1 MANIKIKHSNRGIRL
16 LLSVLTVP
24 LVFALSW
31 PAHAQWKVEDTKTN
45 DALGDNRNGS
55 ISTNIYNI
63 NNKLK
68 VIANESKP
76 GDRIADPTPA
86 LPKPDDETA
95 TLDDGK
101 QCETVA
107 KAQTDTCKKIVDIE
121 NAQYKFMLSVYK
133 TSNDR
138 NEVLKTLLTERNG
151 LKADDYGK
159 IADNTN
165 KLTALYNLIALDR
178 QQMESVNYAY
188 EANLRYLRA
197 TQARAA
203 DSAQTG
209 SGKSGGGGGGIT
221 LPGLGEVNL
230 GAVISGL
237 TTGAVLK
244 GALDAQQSSVSG
256 MKTLSISEGNSWW

>member
-1 MANIKIKHSNRGIRL
+1 MANTKIQYSARGIRL
-16 LLSVLTVP
+16 VIAALTIP
-24 LVFALSW
+24 FIFAISTT
-31 PAHAQWKVEDTKTN
+31 AHAQWRVKDEDANKT
-45 DALGDNRNGS
+45 LGDSGNGT
-55 ISTNIYNI
+55 ISSNVYNL
-63 NNKLK
+63 NKKLT
-68 VIANESKP
+68 VIGNESKP

-86 LPKPDDETA
+86 LPKPDDGTA

-101 QCETVA
+101 QCDSVA
-107 KAQTDTCKKIVDIE
+107 KAQTETCKKIVDIE

-221 LPGLGEVNL
+221 LPGIGEVNL

-237 TTGAVLK
+237 TTGVVLK
-244 GALDAQQSSVSG
+244 GALDAQQTNADG
-256 MKTLSISEGNSWW
+256 MKTLSISKGSSWW

>member
-1 MANIKIKHSNRGIRL
+1 MANIKFQYSARGVRL
-16 LLSVLTVP
+16 MLVALAVP
-24 LVFALSW
+24 LALALSA
-31 PAHAQWKVEDTKTN
+31 PAHAQWKVFDK
-45 DALGDNRNGS
+45 DANETLGSNKNGT
-55 ISTNIYNI
+55 ISKNVYDL

-68 VIANESKP
+68 VIGNESKP

-86 LPKPDDETA
+86 LPKPDEQTA

-107 KAQTDTCKKIVDIE
+107 KEQVDTCKKIVDIE

-197 TQARAA
+197 SQARAA
-203 DSAQTG
+203 GSAQTG
-209 SGKSGGGGGGIT
+209 TGKSDGGWGGIT
-221 LPGLGEVNL
+221 LPGGGEVNL
-230 GAVISGL
+230 GSVISGL
-237 TTGAVLK
+237 TTGVVLK
-244 GALDAQQSSVSG
+244 GALDAQQSSAAG
-256 MKTLSISEGNSWW
+256 MKTLSISKDNSWW